1 MYGSSKSFNI
11 FAPMSK
17 KAIWSIIIIMSLSL
31 IGVGVIQYFWVKRA
45 VDLDEKNFNDKVTIA
60 LNNVKKRLMTDAEA
74 LAEKKY
80 YEETQ
85 MPEPK
90 TIIEKIIR
98 SDLDDKS
105 AVINQRIKDLE
116 YRSAFMDPD
125 ELLENIDKDNL
136 DKYLKSELVS
146 KNIDLDYEYG
156 VYSKVYKSYFI
167 ENGSYTAT
175 IGDTTKSS
183 NVAAMNP
190 LYKAEY
196 KISLFDNE
204 IADPGHLNIYFPGK
218 KRFLWSNVIGI
229 LLSSI
234 LFTGLILFCFSY
246 TIYVIFHQKKV
257 SEMKTDFIN
266 NMTHE
271 FKTPIATISLAS
283 DSILSP
289 SILENKDKVTRFINI
304 IKQENKRMLSQV
316 EKVLQ
321 MAQIEKENAEL
332 RFNPLN
338 IHEAIE
344 DAVINAELKIQAKGG
359 TITTNL
365 LAQKPVIIADGT
377 HISSIINN
385 LLDNAE
391 KYTPESP
398 LITIE
403 TKDVKDGIEFSVS
416 DNGIGMSKD
425 ALKLIFEKFYRV
437 HTGNLHDVKGFGLGL
452 SYVKAMVDA
461 HHGKVS
467 VKSELGKGSIFT
479 IFLPEKQPTK

>member
-1 MYGSSKSFNI
+1 
-11 FAPMSK
+11 MSK

-60 LNNVKKRLMTDAEA
+60 LNNVKKQLQNDAEVI
-74 LAEKKY
+74 AEQKI
-80 YEETQ
+80 YEDTKLT
-85 MPEPK
+85 EPK
-90 TIIEKIIR
+90 TILDRIIR
-98 SDLDDKS
+98 EDIDEGASSLNK
-105 AVINQRIKDLE
+105 RIKDLE
-116 YRSAFMDPD
+116 FRSKFMNPD
-125 ELLENIDKDNL
+125 ELLEGINKDNL
-136 DKYLKSELVS
+136 DRYLRSELES

-156 VYSKVYKSYFI
+156 VYSNDYKSYFI

-204 IADPGHLNIYFPGK
+204 VVNPGHLNIYFPGK

-321 MAQIEKENAEL
+321 MAQIEKENVEL

-338 IHEAIE
+338 LHEVIQ
-344 DAVINAELKIQAKGG
+344 DAVINAELKVQAKGG

-365 LAQKPVIIADGT
+365 LAQKPIIMADGT

-398 LITIE
+398 LIIIE
-403 TKDVKDGIEFSVS
+403 TIDVKGGIEFSIK
-416 DNGIGMSKD
+416 DNGIGMTKD
-425 ALKLIFEKFYRV
+425 ALKMIFEKFYRV

-461 HHGKVS
+461 HHGKVN
-467 VKSELGKGSIFT
+467 VKSEIGQGSVFT

>member
-1 MYGSSKSFNI
+1 MT
-11 FAPMSK
+11 
-17 KAIWSIIIIMSLSL
+17 LSL
-31 IGVGVIQYFWVKRA
+31 IGVGVIQYFWIDRA

-60 LNNVKKRLMTDAEA
+60 LNNVKKRLINDAEA
-74 LAEKKY
+74 LAEQEY
-80 YEETQ
+80 YEGSKLNES
-85 MPEPK
+85 K
-90 TIIEKIIR
+90 SIIEKIMR
-98 SDLDDKS
+98 DDLKNEQSSFDQ
-105 AVINQRIKDLE
+105 IIKDLE
-116 YRSAFMDPD
+116 YRSSFMNPSD
-125 ELLENIDKDNL
+125 LLENINKDQL
-136 DKYLKSELVS
+136 DKYLKSELES
-146 KNIDLDYEYG
+146 KNIDLHYEYG
-156 VYSKVYKSYFI
+156 VYSNEYKSYFI
-167 ENGSYTAT
+167 ENGSYIAT

-204 IADPGHLNIYFPGK
+204 VTNPGHLNIYFPGK

-229 LLSSI
+229 LISSI

-289 SILENKDKVTRFINI
+289 AILENKDKVTRFINI

-321 MAQIEKENAEL
+321 MAQIEKENVEL
-332 RFNPLN
+332 KFNAVNL
-338 IHEAIE
+338 HETIE

-359 TITTNL
+359 TIQTSL
-365 LAQKPVIIADGT
+365 LSQNPIIEADQI

-391 KYTPESP
+391 KYTPEHPEIIIS
-398 LITIE
+398 TR
-403 TKDVKDGIEFSVS
+403 DVKGGIEFDVS
-416 DNGIGMSKD
+416 DNGIGMTKD

-437 HTGNLHDVKGFGLGL
+437 HTGNVHDVKGFGLGL

-461 HHGKVS
+461 HHGKIY

-479 IFLPEKQPTK
+479 IYLPSKQPIK

>member
-1 MYGSSKSFNI
+1 
-11 FAPMSK
+11 MSK

-60 LNNVKKRLMTDAEA
+60 LNNVKKRLMNDAEA
-74 LAEKKY
+74 IAEKKF
-80 YEETQ
+80 YEDSKLT
-85 MPEPK
+85 EPK

-98 SDLDDKS
+98 GDIDDQTTS
-105 AVINQRIKDLE
+105 INKRIKDLE
-116 YRSAFMDPD
+116 FRSTFMNPD

-136 DKYLKSELVS
+136 DKYLKSELES
-146 KNIDLDYEYG
+146 KNIDLAYEYG
-156 VYSKVYKSYFI
+156 VYSNEYKSYFI

-204 IADPGHLNIYFPGK
+204 VSNPGHLNIYFPGK

-289 SILENKDKVTRFINI
+289 TILENKDKVTRFINI

-321 MAQIEKENAEL
+321 MAQIEKENVEL
-332 RFNPLN
+332 KFNPVN
-338 IHEAIE
+338 IHEIIE
-344 DAVINAELKIQAKGG
+344 DAVINAELKVQAKGG
-359 TITTNL
+359 KIITNL
-365 LAQKPVIIADGT
+365 TAQKPVIIGDIT
-377 HISSIINN
+377 HLASIINN

-391 KYTPESP
+391 KYTPTEP
-398 LITIE
+398 IIQIG
-403 TKDVKDGIEFSVS
+403 TKDVKGGIEFSVE
-416 DNGIGMSKD
+416 DNGIGINKD

-461 HHGKVS
+461 HHGKVT
-467 VKSELGKGSIFT
+467 VKSEMGKGSIFT
-479 IFLPEKQPTK
+479 IFLPERQPTK

>member
-1 MYGSSKSFNI
+1 
-11 FAPMSK
+11 MSK
-17 KAIWSIIIIMSLSL
+17 RAIWSIIIIMTLSL
-31 IGVGVIQYFWVKRA
+31 IGVGVIQYFWIDRA

-60 LNNVKKRLMTDAEA
+60 LNNVKKRLINDAEA
-74 LAEKKY
+74 LAEQEY
-80 YEETQ
+80 YEGSKLNES
-85 MPEPK
+85 K
-90 TIIEKIIR
+90 SIIEKIMR
-98 SDLDDKS
+98 DDLKNEQSSFDQ
-105 AVINQRIKDLE
+105 IIKDLE
-116 YRSAFMDPD
+116 YRSSFMNPSD
-125 ELLENIDKDNL
+125 LLENINKDQL
-136 DKYLKSELVS
+136 DKYLKSELES
-146 KNIDLDYEYG
+146 KNIDLHYEYG
-156 VYSKVYKSYFI
+156 VYSNEYKSYFI
-167 ENGSYTAT
+167 ENGSYIAT

-204 IADPGHLNIYFPGK
+204 VTNPGHLNIYFPGK

-229 LLSSI
+229 LISSI

-289 SILENKDKVTRFINI
+289 AILENKDKVTRFIYI

-321 MAQIEKENAEL
+321 MAQIEKENVEL
-332 RFNPLN
+332 KFNAVNL
-338 IHEAIE
+338 HETIE

-359 TITTNL
+359 TIQTSL
-365 LAQKPVIIADGT
+365 LSQNPIIEADQI

-391 KYTPESP
+391 KYTPEHPEIIIS
-398 LITIE
+398 TR
-403 TKDVKDGIEFSVS
+403 DVKGGIEFDVS
-416 DNGIGMSKD
+416 DNGIGMTKD

-437 HTGNLHDVKGFGLGL
+437 HTGNVHDVKGFGLGL

-461 HHGKVS
+461 HHGKIF

-479 IFLPEKQPTK
+479 IYLPSKQPIK

>member
-1 MYGSSKSFNI
+1 
-11 FAPMSK
+11 MSK

-60 LNNVKKRLMTDAEA
+60 LNNVKKQLQNDAEVI
-74 LAEKKY
+74 AEQKI
-80 YEETQ
+80 YEDTKLT
-85 MPEPK
+85 EPK
-90 TIIEKIIR
+90 TILDRIIR
-98 SDLDDKS
+98 EDIDEGASSLNK
-105 AVINQRIKDLE
+105 RIKDLE
-116 YRSAFMDPD
+116 FRSKFMNPD
-125 ELLENIDKDNL
+125 ELLEGINKDNL
-136 DKYLKSELVS
+136 DRYLRSELES

-156 VYSKVYKSYFI
+156 VYSNDYKSYFI

-204 IADPGHLNIYFPGK
+204 VVNPGHLNIYFPGK

-321 MAQIEKENAEL
+321 MAQIEKENVEL

-338 IHEAIE
+338 LHEVIQ
-344 DAVINAELKIQAKGG
+344 DAVINAELKVQAKGG

-365 LAQKPVIIADGT
+365 LAQKPIIMADGT

-398 LITIE
+398 LIIIE
-403 TKDVKDGIEFSVS
+403 TIDVKGGIEFSIK
-416 DNGIGMSKD
+416 DNGIGMTKD
-425 ALKLIFEKFYRV
+425 VLKMIFEKFYRV

-461 HHGKVS
+461 HHGKVN
-467 VKSELGKGSIFT
+467 VKSEIGQGSVFT

>member
-1 MYGSSKSFNI
+1 MT
-11 FAPMSK
+11 
-17 KAIWSIIIIMSLSL
+17 LSL
-31 IGVGVIQYFWVKRA
+31 IGVGVIQYFWIDRA

-60 LNNVKKRLMTDAEA
+60 LNNVKKRLINDAEA
-74 LAEKKY
+74 LAEQEY
-80 YEETQ
+80 YEGSKLNES
-85 MPEPK
+85 K
-90 TIIEKIIR
+90 SIIEKIMR
-98 SDLDDKS
+98 DDLKNEQSSFDQ
-105 AVINQRIKDLE
+105 IIKDLE
-116 YRSAFMDPD
+116 YRSSFMNPSD
-125 ELLENIDKDNL
+125 LLENINKDQL
-136 DKYLKSELVS
+136 DKYLKSELES
-146 KNIDLDYEYG
+146 KNIDLHYEYG
-156 VYSKVYKSYFI
+156 VYSNEYKSYFI
-167 ENGSYTAT
+167 ENGSYIAT

-204 IADPGHLNIYFPGK
+204 VTNPGHLNIYFPGK

-229 LLSSI
+229 LISSI

-289 SILENKDKVTRFINI
+289 AILENKDKVTRFINI

-321 MAQIEKENAEL
+321 MAQIEKENVEL
-332 RFNPLN
+332 KFNAVNL
-338 IHEAIE
+338 HETIE
-344 DAVINAELKIQAKGG
+344 DAVINAELKIQSKGG
-359 TITTNL
+359 TIQTSL
-365 LAQKPVIIADGT
+365 LSQNPIIEADQI

-391 KYTPESP
+391 KYTPEHPEIIIS
-398 LITIE
+398 TR
-403 TKDVKDGIEFSVS
+403 DVKGGIEFDVS
-416 DNGIGMSKD
+416 DNGIGMTKD

-437 HTGNLHDVKGFGLGL
+437 HTGNVHDVKGFGLGL

-461 HHGKVS
+461 HHGKIF

-479 IFLPEKQPTK
+479 IYLPSKQPIK

>member
-1 MYGSSKSFNI
+1 MT
-11 FAPMSK
+11 
-17 KAIWSIIIIMSLSL
+17 LSL
-31 IGVGVIQYFWVKRA
+31 VGVGVIQYFWIMKA
-45 VDLDEKNFNDKVTIA
+45 VALDEKNFNDKVTIA
-60 LNNVKKRLMTDAEA
+60 LNNVKKKMTSDAET
-74 LAEKKY
+74 LAATQY
-80 YEETQ
+80 YEGQGLQAPLDLVNESIVPGKKVDEQ
-85 MPEPK
+85 NQS
-90 TIIEKIIR
+90 IE
-98 SDLDDKS
+98 
-105 AVINQRIKDLE
+105 QRLKDLE
-116 YRSAFMDPD
+116 FRNANMKPD
-125 ELLENIDKDNL
+125 DLLDNIDKDLL
-136 DKYLKSELVS
+136 DKYLKAELET
-146 KNIDLDYEYG
+146 KDIDLHYEYG
-156 VYSKVYKSYFI
+156 VYSNKYRSYFI

-190 LYKAEY
+190 LSKAEF
-196 KISLFDNE
+196 KIALFDDE
-204 IADPGHLNIYFPGK
+204 LTSPGHLQIYFPGK
-218 KRFLWSNVIGI
+218 KRFIWSSVIGI
-229 LLSSI
+229 LLSSVV
-234 LFTGLILFCFSY
+234 FTGLILFCFAY

-289 SILENKDKVTRFINI
+289 IILENKEKVIRFINI

-321 MAQIEKENAEL
+321 MAQIEKENVEL
-332 RFNPLN
+332 KFNPMNL
-338 IHEAIE
+338 HEVIQ
-344 DAVINAELKIQAKGG
+344 DAVINAELKVQTKGG
-359 TITTNL
+359 HIAINL
-365 LAQKPVIIADGT
+365 LAQKPVIQADVT

-391 KYTPESP
+391 KYTPENP
-398 LITIE
+398 QITVS
-403 TKDVKDGIEFSVS
+403 TADVKGGIEFSVS

-425 ALKLIFEKFYRV
+425 ALKYIFEKFYRV

-461 HHGKVS
+461 HKGKVA

-479 IFLPEKQPTK
+479 VFLPEKQNFKF

>member
-1 MYGSSKSFNI
+1 
-11 FAPMSK
+11 MSK

-60 LNNVKKRLMTDAEA
+60 LNNVKKRLMNDAEA
-74 LAEKKY
+74 IAEKKF
-80 YEETQ
+80 YEDSKLT
-85 MPEPK
+85 EPK

-98 SDLDDKS
+98 GDIDEQTTS
-105 AVINQRIKDLE
+105 INKRIKDLE
-116 YRSAFMDPD
+116 FRSTFMNPD

-136 DKYLKSELVS
+136 DKYLKSELES
-146 KNIDLDYEYG
+146 KNIDLAYEYG
-156 VYSKVYKSYFI
+156 VYSNEYKSYFI

-204 IADPGHLNIYFPGK
+204 VSNPGHLNIYFPGK

-289 SILENKDKVTRFINI
+289 TILENKDKVTRFINI

-321 MAQIEKENAEL
+321 MAQIEKENVEL
-332 RFNPLN
+332 KFNPVNL
-338 IHEAIE
+338 HEIIE
-344 DAVINAELKIQAKGG
+344 DAVINAELKVQAKGG
-359 TITTNL
+359 KIITNL
-365 LAQKPVIIADGT
+365 TAQKPVIIGDIT
-377 HISSIINN
+377 HLASIINN

-391 KYTPESP
+391 KYTPTEP
-398 LITIE
+398 IIQIG
-403 TKDVKDGIEFSVS
+403 TKDVKGGIEFSVE
-416 DNGIGMSKD
+416 DNGIGINKD

-461 HHGKVS
+461 HHGKVT
-467 VKSELGKGSIFT
+467 VKSEIGKGSIFT
-479 IFLPEKQPTK
+479 IFLPERQPTK